1 MVGPAGHAFI
11 GQEQSNELYKTEL
24 KMNCRCLIFIWEAN
38 MFMVTMASV
47 DDEMIKFLQIKIS

>member
-1 MVGPAGHAFI
+1 MLLSFI

-24 KMNCRCLIFIWEAN
+24 KMNCRRLIFIWEAN

-47 DDEMIKFLQIKIS
+47 DDEMTKFLQIKIS